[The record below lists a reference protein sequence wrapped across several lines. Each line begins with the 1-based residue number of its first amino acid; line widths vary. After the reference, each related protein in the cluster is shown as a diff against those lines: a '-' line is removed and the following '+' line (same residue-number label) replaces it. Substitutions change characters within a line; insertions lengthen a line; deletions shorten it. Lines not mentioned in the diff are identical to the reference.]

1 MIRPTMPDGVVHGS
15 LSWPQKQW
23 CTAALA
29 RGTKFSKK
37 FFFLANRFGGDPAE
51 LRRSFL
57 AAWWVAVRH
66 K

>member
-37 FFFLANRFGGDPAE
+37 FFFLANRFGGDPAF
-51 LRRSFL
+51 SDAHF
-57 AAWWVAVRH
+57 
-66 K
+66 